1 MGKSRIFHPETTKE
15 VVFII
20 FLLWAALLTIWE
32 ESLFFSAKLQ
42 EMMPPSNYYT
52 MDKLLRRC
60 LGIEGGIEVM
70 ERRKQ

>member
-42 EMMPPSNYYT
+42 EMMPPSNYT
-52 MDKLLRRC
+52 DGEVVKTLLGDR
-60 LGIEGGIEVM
+60 GGIEVM